1 MYLSKN
7 KLMKP
12 AILLPGQKMILLFS
26 ERNVNPPTPP
36 DLPNRILV
44 FWSLSMLGGGGG
56 ECILSLNIDKL

>member
-26 ERNVNPPTPP
+26 ERNVNPPQKII
-36 DLPNRILV
+36 R
-44 FWSLSMLGGGGG
+44 SLFQ
-56 ECILSLNIDKL
+56 LNYDDH